1 MAVQKGTSG
10 DSAAIVSGSTVSNV
24 LLLALVLATALAV
37 VYSSHQSRL
46 LFGDLLDLQ
55 KHAFDMDDEW
65 GRLLIERRTH
75 ASVDRVEQ
83 IALENLSME
92 VPAVR
97 LMYVGAKE

>member
-1 MAVQKGTSG
+1 MAIHKSESS
-10 DSAAIVSGSTVSNV
+10 DSAVIMSGSSLSNA
-24 LLLALVLATALAV
+24 LLLAFVLATALAV
-37 VYSSHQSRL
+37 IYSSHQSRL

-75 ASVDRVEQ
+75 ASVDRVEK
-83 IALENLSME
+83 IALEDLSME
-92 VPAVR
+92 VPTVQ